1 MNAIHFTVNAV
12 KATASKGAEVPRV
25 SMEHLQDR
33 QAALIDAARD
43 LFTAKG
49 FQQTSMNDIARAAGV
64 SDGLAYRY
72 FTSKR
77 ALLLAVLDRFYGRL
91 IDDLERSVAERSD
104 FAARLS
110 ALVER
115 HLDVFVHDLEMCR
128 LFISEVRNFSDYAG
142 SDEHDLNR
150 RYTSILLRILEDGRA
165 EGRVLASI
173 DDRIVRDMLFG
184 GIEHLAWRHA
194 ANGHAIDTAQAARDV
209 TALLL
214 GGLTRKPAQ

>member
-1 MNAIHFTVNAV
+1 MNAIHFAVNVVDNDIAQ
-12 KATASKGAEVPRV
+12 GADVPRV
-25 SMEHLQDR
+25 SAERLQDR
-33 QAALIDAARD
+33 RVALVDAARTV
-43 LFTAKG
+43 FTVKG
-49 FQQTSMNDIARAAGV
+49 YQQTSMNDIARAANV
-64 SDGLAYRY
+64 SDGLTYRY

-77 ALLLAVLDRFYGRL
+77 ALLLAVLDQFYGRL
-91 IDDLERSVAERSD
+91 IDDLERSVAERPD
-104 FAARLS
+104 FAGRLS

-142 SDEHDLNR
+142 SGEYDLNR

-165 EGRVLASI
+165 EGRVLAPI

-194 ANGHAIDTAQAARDV
+194 ANGLAIDSAEVAREV
-209 TALLL
+209 SALLL
-214 GGLTRKPAQ
+214 GGLTRKPEQ